1 MENFGLYLVFTNP
14 TVGYAEC
21 ARAAVKAGVKII
33 QLRMKHVSREEIIEE
48 ARKLREIT
56 RGTDTAFI
64 VNDDPEI
71 AALVEADGVHV
82 GQGDMSPSE
91 VRRMYPSLKIVGL
104 STHNLEQVKA
114 SLSEPI
120 DYIGVGPVYATPTK
134 DIPDPTL
141 GPDTAAEM
149 IRSSK
154 VPAVAIGGL
163 DLETVKPVLEKGAK
177 NFAVVRAVCKSTDP
191 YGEIV
196 KLKSLLK

>member
-1 MENFGLYLVFTNP
+1 MENFGLYLVITNP

-82 GQGDMSPSE
+82 GQGDMSPSD

>member
-1 MENFGLYLVFTNP
+1 MENFGLYLVITNP